1 MNEYENII
9 SDTAKRLGSLSIS
22 SIAAKIN
29 EKKSLGDK
37 IYNFT
42 IGDFSPEYFP
52 IPVKLEDEIVNA
64 YRNKL
69 TNYPI
74 VGGMPDL
81 LDAISSHI
89 KHFGSFEYNTNEII
103 AGSGSRVLT
112 YLLFRTLLNKGD
124 KVINVVP
131 SWNNYNF
138 IWLADAK
145 EISVKAKP
153 ENNFLITAD
162 QLKPHIKNASLIA
175 LNSPLNPAG
184 TIFSE
189 EQLWEVFN
197 LVKNENQRRKLIKQK
212 PLFIFFDIVYWLL
225 TFKNTKFVNPVSI
238 CPEAREYTVF
248 VDGISKCFAATG
260 VRLGWAFGP
269 EPIIRKMKQI
279 IAHIGAWSPKPE
291 QVATGRFLM
300 NTSAVDEFFDDFKN
314 ELFTRLNTFYEGIMK
329 IKDSG
334 YDVDAIYPQGAL
346 YLTVKLNLIG
356 KKTADGKVLNS
367 IDDVLGYILEEGK
380 IALVPFYAFGADKD
394 SPWFRLSVGTCSKEE
409 AKEAVKILKETIEKL
424 K

>member
-225 TFKNTKFVNPVSI
+225 TFKNTKFI
-238 CPEAREYTVF
+238 
-248 VDGISKCFAATG
+248 
-260 VRLGWAFGP
+260 
-269 EPIIRKMKQI
+269 
-279 IAHIGAWSPKPE
+279 
-291 QVATGRFLM
+291 
-300 NTSAVDEFFDDFKN
+300 
-314 ELFTRLNTFYEGIMK
+314 
-329 IKDSG
+329 
-334 YDVDAIYPQGAL
+334 
-346 YLTVKLNLIG
+346 
-356 KKTADGKVLNS
+356 
-367 IDDVLGYILEEGK
+367 
-380 IALVPFYAFGADKD
+380 
-394 SPWFRLSVGTCSKEE
+394 
-409 AKEAVKILKETIEKL
+409 
-424 K
+424 